1 MDRSVA
7 LRLNGESTDSRRSA
21 PWRDAPPDAAND
33 APYRTPLDAEAI
45 GIAIGRRLRARR
57 RELGVTQKEVGRRAG
72 VSYQQV
78 QRYETG
84 ALRISAAMI
93 WKLSIALDVGVPELF
108 GI

>member
-1 MDRSVA
+1 MDRSGA
-7 LRLNGESTDSRRSA
+7 LHLNGESMDSPA
-21 PWRDAPPDAAND
+21 AVLWRDEPQEAAD
-33 APYRTPLDAEAI
+33 GLRYRTPLRAEDI
-45 GIAIGRRLRARR
+45 GVAVGRRLRERR
-57 RELGVTQKEVGRRAG
+57 RELSVTQKEVGRRAG

-93 WKLSIALDVGVPELF
+93 WKLAIALDVSVPYLF

>member
-7 LRLNGESTDSRRSA
+7 LHLNGGFADSPRAA
-21 PWRDAPPDAAND
+21 PWRDEPDD
-33 APYRTPLDAEAI
+33 APYRTPLRAEDI

-57 RELGVTQKEVGRRAG
+57 RELRVTQKEVGRRAG

-93 WKLSIALDVGVPELF
+93 WKLAIALDVSVPELF

>member
-7 LRLNGESTDSRRSA
+7 LHLNGGSTDSPCA
-21 PWRDAPPDAAND
+21 VPWRDELDD

-57 RELGVTQKEVGRRAG
+57 RELSVTQKEVGRRAG

-84 ALRISAAMI
+84 AMRISAAMI
-93 WKLSIALDVGVPELF
+93 WKLAIALDVSVPYLF

>member
-1 MDRSVA
+1 MDRSGA
-7 LRLNGESTDSRRSA
+7 LQLNGESTDSHGA
-21 PWRDAPPDAAND
+21 VLWRDDPD
-33 APYRTPLDAEAI
+33 PTRYRTPLRAEDI
-45 GIAIGRRLRARR
+45 GVAIGRRLRARR
-57 RELGVTQKEVGRRAG
+57 RELRVTQKEVGRRAG

-93 WKLSIALDVGVPELF
+93 WKLAIALDVSVPYLF

>member
-1 MDRSVA
+1 MDRSGA
-7 LRLNGESTDSRRSA
+7 LHLDGESADPRGGA
-21 PWRDAPPDAAND
+21 LWRDGPHHAGDPT
-33 APYRTPLDAEAI
+33 PYRTPLRAEDI
-45 GIAIGRRLRARR
+45 GVAIGRRLRARR
-57 RELGVTQKEVGRRAG
+57 RELRVTQKEIGRRAG

-93 WKLSIALDVGVPELF
+93 WRLAIALDVSVPYLF